1 MTLFG
6 KSLFEN
12 VLAGIDARKEDED
25 EADEASEPGIRGLNA
40 GFVGRGFQYNS
51 TEDSDPMHRF
61 EPFLTEADPS
71 TVVPEAPDPVE
82 EIAHEPRLPDWIER
96 LSLEQISE
104 DLDLKNGLTRQ
115 QLREKRRNF
124 ARENHPDSVVPEAR
138 EAATRRMMIA
148 NQLIDRRLKTAKA

>member
-40 GFVGRGFQYNS
+40 GFVGRTFQYNQ

-71 TVVPEAPDPVE
+71 TDQEEAAAPEDVAPAP
-82 EIAHEPRLPDWIER
+82 ALPDWIER
-96 LSLEQISE
+96 LSVEQITE
-104 DLDLKNGLTRQ
+104 ELDLKANLTRQ

-138 EAATRRMMIA
+138 DAATRRMMIA
-148 NQLIDRRLKTAKA
+148 NQLIDRRLKAAKA

>member
-40 GFVGRGFQYNS
+40 GFVGRGFQYNP
-51 TEDSDPMHRF
+51 TEDSDPMHLF
-61 EPFLTEADPS
+61 EPFLTEVDQS
-71 TVVPEAPDPVE
+71 TGEDAAASVEDAAPEPT
-82 EIAHEPRLPDWIER
+82 LPEWMDR
-96 LSLEQISE
+96 LSSEEISE
-104 DLDLKNGLTRQ
+104 DLDLKAGLTRQ

-138 EAATRRMMIA
+138 DAATRRMMIA